1 MLMVSTV
8 TPGGRAELV
17 GAAGALVPAR
27 RVVDDGKT
35 PNVAEGEG
43 EVDLEVA
50 VTVIV
55 L

>member
-1 MLMVSTV
+1 MLRVSTV

-17 GAAGALVPAR
+17 GAGGALVPATA
-27 RVVDDGKT
+27 VVDDGKT

-43 EVDLEVA
+43 EVDEVVA
-50 VTVIV
+50 VTITV